1 MDLDERLGK
10 IATGISVSDAL
21 EAYLEDLEAK
31 PRDPAAAARQELL
44 AILEIMF
51 LMAAV
56 DGEVAAD
63 ELAQLR
69 QSLEALSDPSD
80 PTRPELGALLA
91 ELSRKLAE
99 DGWAARLAD
108 AASRVQS
115 PESRAFAFRLAA
127 GVAFVD
133 DFVAHAEAAA
143 IDALSQALSLSKEE
157 AQELLRE
164 VHATLFGG
172 SSP

>member
-21 EAYLEDLEAK
+21 EAYLEDLDAK
-31 PRDPAAAARQELL
+31 PSDPAAAAREELL

-69 QSLEALSDPSD
+69 QSLEALSDP
-80 PTRPELGALLA
+80 
-91 ELSRKLAE
+91 
-99 DGWAARLAD
+99 
-108 AASRVQS
+108 
-115 PESRAFAFRLAA
+115 
-127 GVAFVD
+127 
-133 DFVAHAEAAA
+133 
-143 IDALSQALSLSKEE
+143 
-157 AQELLRE
+157 
-164 VHATLFGG
+164 
-172 SSP
+172 